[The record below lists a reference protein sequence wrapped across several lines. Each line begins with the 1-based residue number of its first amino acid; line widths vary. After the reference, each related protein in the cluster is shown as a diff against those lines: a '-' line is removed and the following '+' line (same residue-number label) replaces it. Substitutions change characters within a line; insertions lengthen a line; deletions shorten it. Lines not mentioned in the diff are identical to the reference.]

1 MSTASSRPALK
12 KGDTVEWSTS
22 QGRTEGTVTRKVTG
36 TAHAGGHT
44 AKASP
49 EAPQYEV
56 KSDKSGKTA
65 IHRPGL
71 LRKTSR

>member
-1 MSTASSRPALK
+1 MTSTPSRPALE
-12 KGDTVEWSTS
+12 KGDPVEWSTS
-22 QGRTEGTVTRKVTG
+22 QGRTRGTVTRKVTG
-36 TAHAGGHT
+36 EAHAGGHT

-65 IHRPGL
+65 IHRAES

>member
-1 MSTASSRPALK
+1 MRKASSRPTLK
-12 KGDTVEWSTS
+12 KGDSVQWSTS

-36 TAHAGGHT
+36 AAHAGGHA

-56 KSDKSGKTA
+56 KSDRSGKTA
-65 IHRPGL
+65 IHRPES
-71 LRKTSR
+71 LRRTPR